1 MSTEPQLAGLKISV
15 IMPAFNEERL
25 LGESLSCVKA
35 AMAVFHQH
43 GWETELIVCDNNST
57 DRTAELARTA
67 GATVVFEPINQIAR
81 ARNRGAEAAS
91 GDWLFFVD
99 ADSHPS
105 RELFAAAGREIAG
118 GRCVAGGC
126 GVRYDQTSFFTEWCV
141 RGWNRLSQARRWMAG
156 SFIFCEANAFRQI
169 GGFSLE
175 LFASE
180 EIDLSERLKKLGR
193 ESGRE
198 VVILR
203 EVWLVTSS
211 RKLRLYSF
219 WEHVRFLARVCVR
232 PRRTLRNRAACQ
244 YWYDG
249 RR

>member
-1 MSTEPQLAGLKISV
+1 LKISV
-15 IMPAFNEERL
+15 IIPAFNEEQL
-25 LGESLSCVKA
+25 LGESLRHVKD

-43 GWETELIVCDNNST
+43 GWEAELIVCDNNST
-57 DRTAELARTA
+57 DRTAELARAA
-67 GATVVFEPINQIAR
+67 GATVVFEPVNQIAR
-81 ARNRGAEAAS
+81 ARNRGAAAAS
-91 GDWLFFVD
+91 GDWLIFTD
-99 ADSHPS
+99 ADSQPS
-105 RELFAAAGREIAG
+105 RELFDAVAKEIVV
-118 GRCVAGGC
+118 GRCLAGGC
-126 GVRYDQTSFFTEWCV
+126 SVRYDQTSFFTERLV
-141 RGWNRLSQARRWMAG
+141 SVWNWLSRTRRWMAG
-156 SFIFCEANAFRQI
+156 SFIFCEANAFRQA
-169 GGFSLE
+169 GGFNLE

-193 ESGRE
+193 ETNRE

-203 EVWLVTSS
+203 EAWLVTSS

-232 PRRTLRNRAACQ
+232 PGRTLRNRTACQ